1 MGLWHPLIWAPLY
14 MTSPHLAYFQSRR
27 GYGGDR
33 SRVYDQSL
41 AGEPYMTKRSSTFAM
56 LTGLCWLATGLLSPT
71 HALASEDAVL
81 KQLKLVQQQLTDLQV
96 QVRQLQ
102 DHLGVTRSQHDD
114 LADAPAAEAAVDPFA
129 PPGPA
134 APFWAERGEKAQLQK
149 ALDVWTKA
157 VEDNPNDVESLGWL
171 ARGNY
176 LMTYGHLSKDNDRDT
191 MLKGYKAAADYA
203 MQGIRASSPDFVACV
218 ESGDPVDDCVKNV
231 PKDAHMSLY
240 WYAVAIS
247 RYAATDSFPTLLFYK
262 NQVFSVMQRCLEL
275 DEDFF
280 FGAAHRYFGAFYAKA
295 PDWAGGDL
303 NKSKIHFDK
312 AIEMAPNYFGT
323 RILMAQL
330 YTTKVEDEELFQ
342 ELLNFVIDND
352 PNALPA
358 VAPENKLDQ
367 EVAKQ
372 LLEEMED
379 IF

>member
-1 MGLWHPLIWAPLY
+1 
-14 MTSPHLAYFQSRR
+14 MT
-27 GYGGDR
+27 
-33 SRVYDQSL
+33 
-41 AGEPYMTKRSSTFAM
+41 TRSSTFAG
-56 LTGLCWLATGLLSPT
+56 LTGLCLLITSLLSPT
-71 HALASEDAVL
+71 LAWASEDAIL

-102 DHLGVTRSQHDD
+102 DHLGVTRAQHAE
-114 LADAPAAEAAVDPFA
+114 LEEAPAEVDDPYA

-134 APFWAERGEKAQLQK
+134 APFWAKRGEQAELQK
-149 ALDVWTKA
+149 ALDVWTAAIDKDP
-157 VEDNPNDVESLGWL
+157 EDVETLGWL
-171 ARGNY
+171 ARGHY
-176 LMTYGHLSKDNDRDT
+176 LMTYGHHGKENDRDV

-203 MQGIRASSPDFVACV
+203 MQGIRAASSEFVACLDT
-218 ESGDPVDDCVKNV
+218 GDPVDDCVKHV
-231 PKDAHMSLY
+231 PKEAHMSLY

-275 DEDFF
+275 DENFF

-303 NKSKIHFDK
+303 NKSKEHFDK

-323 RILMAQL
+323 RILMAEL
-330 YTTKVEDEELFQ
+330 YATKAEDEDMFQ
-342 ELLNFVIDND
+342 ELLQFVIDND
-352 PNALPA
+352 PNSLPA

-372 LLEEMED
+372 LLEDMED

>member
-1 MGLWHPLIWAPLY
+1 
-14 MTSPHLAYFQSRR
+14 MT
-27 GYGGDR
+27 
-33 SRVYDQSL
+33 
-41 AGEPYMTKRSSTFAM
+41 TRSSTFAWRIV
-56 LTGLCWLATGLLSPT
+56 LCCFAVTASFSSN
-71 HALASEDAVL
+71 ALASEEAVL

-102 DHLGVTRSQHDD
+102 DHLGVTRTLHAE
-114 LADAPAAEAAVDPFA
+114 LAGEPAVEAAVDPDG
-129 PPGPA
+129 PQGPA
-134 APFWAERGEKAQLQK
+134 APHWAKRGDKAELQK
-149 ALDVWTKA
+149 AIDIWSKA
-157 VEDNPNDVESLGWL
+157 AEDDPNDVTSLGWL
-171 ARGNY
+171 ARGHY
-176 LMTYGHLSKDNDRDT
+176 LMTYGHLAKEDDRDL
-191 MLKGYKAAADYA
+191 MLTGYKAAADFA
-203 MQGIRASSPDFVACV
+203 MQGIRASSPEFIVCV
-218 ESGDPVDDCVKNV
+218 EAGDPVDDCVKIV
-231 PKDAHMSLY
+231 PKEGHMSLY
-240 WYAVAIS
+240 WYAVSIS

-303 NKSKIHFDK
+303 NKSKEHFDK

-330 YTTKVEDEELFQ
+330 YTTKVEDEDLFQ
-342 ELLNFVIDND
+342 ELLQYVIDGD

-358 VAPENKLDQ
+358 VAPENTIDQ
-367 EVAKQ
+367 DVAKQ

>member
-1 MGLWHPLIWAPLY
+1 
-14 MTSPHLAYFQSRR
+14 MT
-27 GYGGDR
+27 
-33 SRVYDQSL
+33 
-41 AGEPYMTKRSSTFAM
+41 TRSSTFAWRTVVLSL
-56 LTGLCWLATGLLSPT
+56 LTTLLATT
-71 HALASEDAVL
+71 NAHASEEAIL

-102 DHLGVTRSQHDD
+102 DHLGVTRTLHTE
-114 LADAPAAEAAVDPFA
+114 LAEEPAAEPADPNG
-129 PPGPA
+129 PQGPA
-134 APFWAERGEKAQLQK
+134 APHWAKRGEQAELQK
-149 ALDVWTKA
+149 ALDIWTKN
-157 VEDNPNDVESLGWL
+157 VEADPKDVVSLGWL

-176 LMTYGHLSKDNDRDT
+176 LMTYGYYSKEDDRDL

-203 MQGIRASSPDFVACV
+203 MQGIKASSPEFVSCV
-218 ESGDPVDDCVKNV
+218 DSGDPVDDCVKHV
-231 PKDAHMSLY
+231 PKEGHMNLY
-240 WYAVAIS
+240 WYAVSIS

-303 NKSKIHFDK
+303 NKSKEHFDK

-330 YTTKVEDEELFQ
+330 YTTKVEDEDLFQ
-342 ELLNFVIDND
+342 ELLQYVIDSD
-352 PNALPA
+352 PNSLPA
-358 VAPENKLDQ
+358 VAPENALDQ